1 MFGTRTRAVDAD
13 PVTTSTPVWSP
24 AQLIAV
30 LFGVAS
36 IVFGV
41 LALTKTGLDLGHV
54 KTPHDR
60 FAGFH
65 HTPFLGLAEIAFGV
79 LLVLSGLRPVAGRSL
94 MTLLGASAAALGA
107 ILVFD
112 FWNATLHEWLGT
124 HDRNGYLF
132 LAVGAVLLAAAF
144 LMPVAGGH
152 SRTVVRERVVDTDA
166 D

>member
-1 MFGTRTRAVDAD
+1 MFGRRTRTVDEE

-24 AQLIAV
+24 AQLVAI
-30 LFGVAS
+30 LMGVAS
-36 IVFGV
+36 VVFGV

-54 KTPHDR
+54 KTPHDT

-94 MTLLGASAAALGA
+94 MTLLGAAAAALGA
-107 ILVFD
+107 ILIFD
-112 FWNATLHEWLGT
+112 FWNETLHEWLGT

-132 LAVGAVLLAAAF
+132 IAVGAVLLAAAF
-144 LMPVAGGH
+144 LMPVAGG
-152 SRTVVRERVVDTDA
+152 STRTVVRERVVDTVD

>member
-1 MFGTRTRAVDAD
+1 MFGSRTRTIDE
-13 PVTTSTPVWSP
+13 PVTTRSTPVWSP
-24 AQLIAV
+24 AQLVAV

-41 LALTKTGLDLGHV
+41 LALTKTGLDLGHL
-54 KTPHDR
+54 KHPHDV

-65 HTPFLGLAEIAFGV
+65 TTPLLGLAEIVFGA

-94 MTLLGASAAALGA
+94 MTLLGASALALGV
-107 ILVFD
+107 IVIFD
-112 FWNATLHEWLGT
+112 VWSHTLHEWLGV

-132 LAVGAVLLAAAF
+132 AAVGGVILISAL

-152 SRTVVRERVVDTDA
+152 TREVVRERVVDED
-166 D
+166 